1 MDCPKCV
8 TIKRVD
14 CTKDQ
19 NTNNI
24 NVNAFNHWSR
34 DTKQDA
40 WFKASSLHGVIE
52 TLERKPSYVTIISD
66 NGGHY
71 HNTEL
76 IIILS
81 HWKEWY
87 NICVNKWIFLE
98 AVEAK
103 TAIDSHHAQITHA
116 IKRYVKL
123 GYEIASGKDIEM
135 AIKDLSGTHVANLQ
149 PNREQVQTENNISK
163 KEKQKIGTIAG
174 IQNWNEFTWIYDGE
188 EAGYICARPLPRFG
202 ELNKFSPCKIQK
214 IIKDQIITQP
224 NPIISTHSN
233 PQKQWIIPRIDH
245 QDSIEN
251 IEDQMSKLVEKEE
264 KEEEVVVDLT
274 NETEVEV
281 DLECKS
287 LEVFISGW
295 ALQQHQKTR

>member
-1 MDCPKCV
+1 M
-8 TIKRVD
+8 
-14 CTKDQ
+14 
-19 NTNNI
+19 
-24 NVNAFNHWSR
+24 
-34 DTKQDA
+34 
-40 WFKASSLHGVIE
+40 SLRFGCGVE
-52 TLERKPSYVTIISD
+52 LSLLK
-66 NGGHY
+66 GGG
-71 HNTEL
+71 
-76 IIILS
+76 
-81 HWKEWY
+81 
-87 NICVNKWIFLE
+87 
-98 AVEAK
+98 
-103 TAIDSHHAQITHA
+103 D
-116 IKRYVKL
+116 
-123 GYEIASGKDIEM
+123 
-135 AIKDLSGTHVANLQ
+135 
-149 PNREQVQTENNISK
+149 VQTENNISK

-281 DLECKS
+281 DLECKRNCKS
-287 LEVFISGW
+287 KEENDGSRNE
-295 ALQQHQKTR
+295 K